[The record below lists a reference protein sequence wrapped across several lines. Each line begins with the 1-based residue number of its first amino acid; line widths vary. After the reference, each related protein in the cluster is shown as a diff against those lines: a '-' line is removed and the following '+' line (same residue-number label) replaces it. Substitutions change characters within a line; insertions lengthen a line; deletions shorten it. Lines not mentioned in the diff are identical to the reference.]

1 MEEQEVLRLFGLF
14 MGLSEEEAAGWAVL
28 CRSAMAELS
37 GRLRPGVDPASAA
50 NRERLCA
57 AAAALAAYRCHLLR
71 AGRSP
76 DSLRVGEIALTTGGG
91 GLSAAAALQRE
102 YLAAVG
108 DLVDTGA
115 FCFERVKSYG
125 A

>member
-28 CRSAMAELS
+28 CRSAMAELA

-57 AAAALAAYRCHLLR
+57 AAAALAAYR

-115 FCFERVKSYG
+115 FCFERVKSHG

>member
-1 MEEQEVLRLFGLF
+1 
-14 MGLSEEEAAGWAVL
+14 MGGAVPQRHGRTGRTAA
-28 CRSAMAELS
+28 
-37 GRLRPGVDPASAA
+37 PGVDPASAA

-71 AGRSP
+71 AGHSP

-102 YLAAVG
+102 YLTAVG

-115 FCFERVKSYG
+115 FCFERVKSHG